1 MYYHLIQ
8 WILVLNAHCIK
19 YARRGFHRPVF
30 SRIRTESMILS
41 LHGRIRVSEYRI
53 LLILCSGL
61 SSPLNTVMDE
71 EITDTGQ
78 QIQDRYRFRQD
89 SSLFPLRL
97 LENKPNWA
105 TKEYIHYFFQAKDF
119 IIDITHGQI
128 NTILF
133 LLFFLFVFNV

>member
-1 MYYHLIQ
+1 
-8 WILVLNAHCIK
+8 
-19 YARRGFHRPVF
+19 
-30 SRIRTESMILS
+30 MILS

-71 EITDTGQ
+71 EITVTGQ

-97 LENKPNWA
+97 LENKPN
-105 TKEYIHYFFQAKDF
+105 
-119 IIDITHGQI
+119 
-128 NTILF
+128 
-133 LLFFLFVFNV
+133 

>member
-1 MYYHLIQ
+1 M
-8 WILVLNAHCIK
+8 K
-19 YARRGFHRPVF
+19 TVF
-30 SRIRTESMILS
+30 
-41 LHGRIRVSEYRI
+41 

-97 LENKPNWA
+97 LENKPN
-105 TKEYIHYFFQAKDF
+105 
-119 IIDITHGQI
+119 
-128 NTILF
+128 
-133 LLFFLFVFNV
+133 